1 MQRGKAECP
10 REERNSFQLFLKLQ
24 GSFTSTSMVMVQEPE
39 LWQVGSW
46 SWLWSVSRT
55 VSLYDFCSS

>member
-1 MQRGKAECP
+1 M
-10 REERNSFQLFLKLQ
+10 NSFQFFLKLR

-39 LWQVGSW
+39 RWQVGSW